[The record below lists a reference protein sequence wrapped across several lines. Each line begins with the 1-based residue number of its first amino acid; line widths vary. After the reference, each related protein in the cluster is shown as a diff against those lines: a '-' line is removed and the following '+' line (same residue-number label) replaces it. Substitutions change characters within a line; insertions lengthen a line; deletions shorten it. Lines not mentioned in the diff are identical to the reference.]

1 MSTSSPDNP
10 KTVVQQIIQ
19 SIVDRLQSTATVKT
33 VYGEPIETKDKV
45 IVPVAKVAYGFGAG
59 LGRGKKLG
67 TEDEQS
73 GSGAG
78 GGVTVRPAGVLE
90 ITQEETR
97 FIPIGGRGKLLGAL
111 LLGLCI
117 GMFMAGACCRRGRR
131 SKSE

>member
-33 VYGEPIETKDKV
+33 VYGEPIETKGKV
-45 IVPVAKVAYGFGAG
+45 IIPVAKVAYGFGAG

-78 GGVTVRPAGVLE
+78 GGVMVRPAGVLE

-131 SKSE
+131 SESE